1 MKKKNNNWFKY
12 VVLVAVLLIPFMYS
26 FFYLKAYW
34 NPYGKGNIDNLPVA
48 VVNNDKGDKGDELI
62 DSIKDSKKLK
72 LSVISSSKA
81 NEGLNNGKYYA
92 IINIPESFTEDI
104 ESASSTNKHHAT
116 ITYSPNQKS
125 NYLSSQIINTVVLTV
140 EKNLDNAVNSKI
152 VENLSDTVE
161 SVPSQLDTISS
172 GFGKLEEGTNK
183 LADGSNTLNSGT
195 KELANGTSQIKST
208 LSSSINSLSSELT
221 DKEKQQIL
229 ATIASS
235 KDLSDENISNA
246 ALAGLQS
253 NQQYMALKTKYD
265 NGMSQ
270 YNFGVAK
277 YKAGIEKYNANLTD
291 YNAGVEKYNATL
303 ALYNLTD
310 ETVTAC
316 INNSSEQCTAIKQI
330 VDSKVALNTSKA
342 ALDQAKDT
350 LDNLKTTLDQSKT
363 NLDTLKTVID
373 SLEET
378 AKQTAIATAKKV
390 SQQVA
395 ISTASSVKE
404 NATLTTKQSLNTLL
418 SYIDKIDS
426 GATKLSDG
434 STTLNNGL
442 TTLNN
447 SVKSSKQELD
457 SKISSTKKDVKK
469 VETLA
474 DYSKE
479 PIKAETKEVNKVA
492 SYGTAFAP
500 LFISIAL
507 WVGSLMLFI
516 VLFFDKEQRFG
527 LLGIDSKKH
536 VKRCLAYHGLAT
548 ASSIVLGV
556 LLQLLLDFD
565 ITNVFLY
572 YISIILV
579 SNCFL
584 AIIEFL
590 IENFGDIGKFIA
602 LIILVLQ
609 LGASGGTFP
618 IETVTKG
625 FRFLN
630 PMLPM
635 TYTIKLLKEPLIS
648 IESSLLT
655 KNFIIVFTIFI
666 VFFGINLGLNIY
678 KEKHQR

>member
-1 MKKKNNNWFKY
+1 MKNKNNNWFKY

-92 IINIPESFTEDI
+92 IINIPESFTEDM

-208 LSSSINSLSSELT
+208 LSSSINNLSSELT

-235 KDLSDENISNA
+235 KDLSDENIANA

-277 YKAGIEKYNANLTD
+277 YQAGIEKYNANLTD

-548 ASSIVLGV
+548 ASGIVLGV

-678 KEKHQR
+678 KEKHQK

>member
-1 MKKKNNNWFKY
+1 MKNKNNNWFKY

-92 IINIPESFTEDI
+92 IINIPESFTEDM

-235 KDLSDENISNA
+235 KDLSDENIANA

-270 YNFGVAK
+270 YNFGVTK
-277 YKAGIEKYNANLTD
+277 YNALTEQYNANLTSNNITND
-291 YNAGVEKYNATL
+291 KVV
-303 ALYNLTD
+303 D
-310 ETVTAC
+310 C
-316 INNSSEQCTAIKQI
+316 INETTVECTNIEQL
-330 VDSKVALNTSKA
+330 VNLKVTLNT
-342 ALDQAKDT
+342 
-350 LDNLKTTLDQSKT
+350 LKTTLDQSKT

-426 GATKLSDG
+426 GANKLSDG

-548 ASSIVLGV
+548 VSGIVLGV

-678 KEKHQR
+678 KEKHQK

>member
-92 IINIPESFTEDI
+92 IINIPESFTEDM

-235 KDLSDENISNA
+235 KDLSDENIANA

-277 YKAGIEKYNANLTD
+277 YQAGIEKYNANLTD

-404 NATLTTKQSLNTLL
+404 NATLATKQSLNTLL

-457 SKISSTKKDVKK
+457 NKISSTKKDVKK

-479 PIKAETKEVNKVA
+479 PIKAKTKEINKVA

-548 ASSIVLGV
+548 ASGIVLGV

-678 KEKHQR
+678 KEKHQK